1 MTQRRA
7 NKKKIKI
14 YKIFKGENE
23 KWDTEKKRNNEKIN
37 KELGD
42 MNRKC
47 QRQ

>member
-7 NKKKIKI
+7 NKKKYI
-14 YKIFKGENE
+14 YKIFKGE
-23 KWDTEKKRNNEKIN
+23 KWDTERGNNGKIN
-37 KELGD
+37 KELGE